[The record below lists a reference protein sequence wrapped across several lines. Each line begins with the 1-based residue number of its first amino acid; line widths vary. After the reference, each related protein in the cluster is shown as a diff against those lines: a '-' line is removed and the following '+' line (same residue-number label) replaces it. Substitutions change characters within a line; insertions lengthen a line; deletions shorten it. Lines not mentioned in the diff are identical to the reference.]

1 MCSLQNMIS
10 SVIKQQSSRECA
22 LSLLSKPEAQ
32 FTDWI
37 KLPMR
42 RTSVEKAGGGGKRQ
56 PRTHLLQEVET
67 IDREARE
74 VDQQN
79 GLGEESLVP
88 FGKKRRSSSWWVLGA
103 PRTAHPTQQ
112 KKKVKANAWNVGVA
126 YL

>member
-1 MCSLQNMIS
+1 
-10 SVIKQQSSRECA
+10 
-22 LSLLSKPEAQ
+22 
-32 FTDWI
+32 
-37 KLPMR
+37 MR

-88 FGKKRRSSSWWVLGA
+88 FGKKRRSSS
-103 PRTAHPTQQ
+103 
-112 KKKVKANAWNVGVA
+112 
-126 YL
+126 